1 VIQDCDRALQ
11 LDVDS
16 EFVLFHYI
24 KGSSLLF
31 LGRYRS
37 TLNEFLEEFR
47 LTPEPSSSQ
56 YYRIALVQYWLR
68 MDEEAIANLD
78 RALELEP
85 QSIVAYYYRGNLR
98 LRMGDSPEAKQQ
110 QRAAALQDFQ
120 QVRSLEATDAGQLF
134 PDDEYAYYI
143 RGVVRARMGQR
154 EDAIADLQQAL
165 NLCQTR
171 FNHAFTQ
178 VVRNRLDQID
188 NL

>member
-1 VIQDCDRALQ
+1 MIQDCDRALQ

-24 KGSSLLF
+24 KGSALLF
-31 LGRYRS
+31 LGQYRS
-37 TLNEFLEEFR
+37 ALNELLEEFR
-47 LTPEPSSSQ
+47 LTPEPSSAQ

-68 MDEEAIANLD
+68 MDNEALANFD
-78 RALELEP
+78 RAIDLEP

-98 LRMGDSPEAKQQ
+98 LRMDDSPEARQQ
-110 QRAAALQDFQ
+110 QRTAALQDFQ
-120 QVRSLEATDAGQLF
+120 QARAVEATDAGQLF

-154 EDAIADLQQAL
+154 EDAIANLQHAL

-171 FNHAFTQ
+171 FNHAFAP
-178 VVRNRLDQID
+178 VVRNRLDQI
-188 NL
+188 NT